1 MGSEDLAGRLSYA
14 LVCVIAEPLE
24 YAEYPRLI
32 DCRRAIAN
40 HMNNPAAD
48 VWIGV
53 VGHL

>member
-1 MGSEDLAGRLSYA
+1 MSSEYLAGRLFYA
-14 LVCVIAEPLE
+14 LVCVVAELLE

-32 DCRRAIAN
+32 DCRRAIAK